1 MQAYLL
7 ARNPNH
13 SLTHGYLPA
22 AHRLGLNTT
31 ILTDHPND
39 YTPTTNTRIINCNV
53 LNHHDVITTISNH
66 PHPDVILSN
75 SDHLQTQT
83 ALAAA
88 YYNLPG
94 KDWRAT
100 LHTKNKALMRRQLA
114 RHGAGI
120 TTTELP
126 PDTPTNTIHTL
137 PITYPCVIK
146 PCEGVASEDVIL
158 THTPHH
164 LTNAINTIRTRRPHD
179 TLLIEEYLPGD
190 LCTLETLGDNNHLHI
205 LGGFHTTTTP
215 PPYFIETTCHYTPTH
230 PTNITNQVLHQLN
243 ILGVNFGACHTEF
256 IINNGHVHLIEVNYR
271 SIGDQCD
278 LLLAELHN
286 IPYFEHVWLTHLGH
300 PLPTHLPLRTN
311 IAARIDWP

>member
-22 AHRLGLNTT
+22 AHRLGLHTT
-31 ILTDHPND
+31 ILTDHP
-39 YTPTTNTRIINCNV
+39 PTTNTRIINCNV
-53 LNHHDVITTISNH
+53 LNHHDVIATISNH

-114 RHGAGI
+114 HHGAGI

-126 PDTPTNTIHTL
+126 PHTPTNTIHAL

-146 PCEGVASEDVIL
+146 PREGVASEDVIL

-164 LTNAINTIRTRRPHD
+164 LTTAINTIRTHRPHD
-179 TLLIEEYLPGD
+179 TLLIEEYLPGN
-190 LCTLETLGDNNHLHI
+190 LCTLETLGDNHHLHI

-215 PPYFIETTCHYTPTH
+215 PPTSSKKPAHTPPHTPPTSPTKSSTNSTSSASTSAPATPNSSSTTDTST
-230 PTNITNQVLHQLN
+230 
-243 ILGVNFGACHTEF
+243 
-256 IINNGHVHLIEVNYR
+256 
-271 SIGDQCD
+271 SSK
-278 LLLAELHN
+278 
-286 IPYFEHVWLTHLGH
+286 
-300 PLPTHLPLRTN
+300 
-311 IAARIDWP
+311 